1 MKYTYI
7 ALLIIIILLI
17 VIIVI
22 ISNNDIFTKMID
34 QKNKKIIEK
43 QLITEKS
50 EFIRRYIQILNY
62 TVQNLEK
69 EFPTIKNTLSSIK
82 QKLLLSSQLINNDP
96 TNIEGAFAPLY
107 SATNDLQTCF
117 IYIISL
123 RNLKYEKKYL
133 CSFVN
138 DLYNLIMD
146 IDFKEFNEKIE
157 NSIFLLKE
165 FVIYNFY
172 FTKLRTVVKERDIKL
187 YLQFINNLFLY
198 YISKINTEEIKN
210 LINFEIKKTK
220 NIMIQVEN
228 MNKRLNYLNNI

>member
-1 MKYTYI
+1 MNYTYI
-7 ALLIIIILLI
+7 AFFIIIILLI
-17 VIIVI
+17 MIIII
-22 ISNNDIFTKMID
+22 ISNNDIFTNMID
-34 QKNKKIIEK
+34 HKNKKIIEK

-82 QKLLLSSQLINNDP
+82 KKLLLSSQIINNDP
-96 TNIEGAFAPLY
+96 SDVSGAFAPLY
-107 SATNDLQTCF
+107 SATNDLQSCF
-117 IYIISL
+117 LYIISL
-123 RNLKYEKKYL
+123 RNLKYEKKYI

-138 DLYNLIMD
+138 DIYNLIMD
-146 IDFKEFNEKIE
+146 IDFKAFNEKIE

-172 FTKLRTVVKERDIKL
+172 FTKLRTVIKERDVKL

-198 YISKINTEEIKN
+198 YVSKINTEEIKN
-210 LINFEIKKTK
+210 LVKFEINKTK
-220 NIMIQVEN
+220 NIMLQVEN
-228 MNKRLNYLNNI
+228 MNKRLNYINNI

>member
-7 ALLIIIILLI
+7 AFLIIIILL
-17 VIIVI
+17 VLIIII
-22 ISNNDIFTKMID
+22 ISNNDIFTKIND

-69 EFPTIKNTLSSIK
+69 EFPAIKSTLTTIK
-82 QKLLLSSQLINNDP
+82 QKILLSSQIINNDP
-96 TNIEGAFAPLY
+96 SNISGAFAPLY

-123 RNLKYEKKYL
+123 RNLKYEKKYI

-138 DLYNLIMD
+138 DLYNLIME
-146 IDFKEFNEKIE
+146 IDFKAFNEQIE

-172 FTKLRTVVKERDIKL
+172 FTKLRTVVKERDVKL

-198 YISKINTEEIKN
+198 YVSKINTQELKN
-210 LINFEIKKTK
+210 LINFEINKTK
-220 NIMIQVEN
+220 NIMQQVEN
-228 MNKRLNYLNNI
+228 MNKRLNYVNNI